1 MIELL
6 LDSSPSVFYTN
17 YGHAFFRDL
26 SSLVHNPLAAL
37 RANAPR
43 PLAAPFDSPQPDHVY
58 TRQVLSL
65 YIQIRMMMRPTVP
78 SNRSPKPHRVSIPA
92 L

>member
-6 LDSSPSVFYTN
+6 LDSSPSVFYID
-17 YGHAFFRDL
+17 YSRAVSRDL
-26 SSLVHNPLAAL
+26 SSLVHNLLAAL

-65 YIQIRMMMRPTVP
+65 YIQIRMKMRPTVP
-78 SNRSPKPHRVSIPA
+78 SNRSPKPHQVSIPA